1 MVTERFLYEIHPHR
15 PIKNLIPGRS
25 IIKPCSMK
33 LTKEEV
39 LTCMKSGPVF
49 RAFPGKDLIRVTGS
63 NLDQLHTD
71 KFVGEKISTLEANY
85 TPKAENVTR
94 AQDPS
99 PEEPKTEAHRE
110 EVLEENTESAETE
123 EIPEELKNLVNNDKT
138 MYEVTSDILVSSVTN
153 KKATVS
159 VQAEFPAGSSVEDVI
174 RIKEEAAEELKEKS
188 AEKMKELDTPDPEPE
203 EEVKEEPTSVEEV
216 EETTEDEEEVL
227 EETED
232 EVEETT
238 EVSATQ
244 NNTPHV
250 NIHSSK
256 KYYNNK
262 KRH

>member
-1 MVTERFLYEIHPHR
+1 MITERFLYEIHPHR
-15 PIKNLIPGRS
+15 PIKNLIPGRA

-39 LTCMKSGPVF
+39 LTCMQSGPVF

-71 KFVGEKISTLEANY
+71 KFVGEKISTSEANH

-99 PEEPKTEAHRE
+99 PEEPKTEAPRE
-110 EVLEENTESAETE
+110 EVVEEKQVHVETTETENEDGTYTYDTVFVEAPKEETTVEQAITVAAPNDGLVIEDAPAETE
-123 EIPEELKNLVNNDKT
+123 ESTEE
-138 MYEVTSDILVSSVTN
+138 I
-153 KKATVS
+153 
-159 VQAEFPAGSSVEDVI
+159 
-174 RIKEEAAEELKEKS
+174 EA
-188 AEKMKELDTPDPEPE
+188 
-203 EEVKEEPTSVEEV
+203 
-216 EETTEDEEEVL
+216 TEDEEEEVL

-238 EVSATQ
+238 EGSVIQ

>member
-71 KFVGEKISTLEANY
+71 KFVEEKISTSEANY

-99 PEEPKTEAHRE
+99 PEEPKTEAPRE
-110 EVLEENTESAETE
+110 EIPEENTNSTETE
-123 EIPEELKNLVNNDKT
+123 EIPEIADFSGNILTHSEEVELAEINVMDQEVEEVASVEPTDGLTEVVDPEEDFVAVDNSTLAVEEPVKEVID
-138 MYEVTSDILVSSVTN
+138 EVT
-153 KKATVS
+153 
-159 VQAEFPAGSSVEDVI
+159 
-174 RIKEEAAEELKEKS
+174 
-188 AEKMKELDTPDPEPE
+188 
-203 EEVKEEPTSVEEV
+203 EEV
-216 EETTEDEEEVL
+216 EESTEETEEEVD
-227 EETED
+227 EE
-232 EVEETT
+232 
-238 EVSATQ
+238 ATDTPAPQ
-244 NNTPHV
+244 SNAPHV

-256 KYYNNK
+256 KYYNK